1 MAREEPSGGGGTA
14 APHKLVY
21 REDDAHFK
29 RRLDTTIQFYWVLTY
44 AVTIIACVAVFY
56 ALGLPLYAAIIA
68 AMLLLLVLT
77 LQQTMSRIGRTGRW
91 EVYGDHA
98 MLPVDRRG
106 GVMRLAYGDIEDVRR
121 AGGIGGERLDIA
133 LKRGV
138 TLKYDVTSQERALA
152 ALEAAYRQWRARHSP
167 VATVSI
173 PVVPAPG
180 AEVPAPDASALASP
194 PKGK

>member
-1 MAREEPSGGGGTA
+1 MSEAVRTA

-56 ALGLPLYAAIIA
+56 VLGLPIYAAIIA

-77 LQQTMSRIGRTGRW
+77 LQQTMARIGRTGRW

-106 GVMRLAYGDIEDVRR
+106 GVMRLAYTDIEDVGR
-121 AGGIGGERLDIA
+121 AGGIGGERLDVVLNGGRTLRYDIA
-133 LKRGV
+133 
-138 TLKYDVTSQERALA
+138 SQERALA
-152 ALEAAYRQWRARHSP
+152 AFEAAYRQWRARHSP
-167 VATVSI
+167 VAAVSI

-180 AEVPAPDASALASP
+180 AEGQKNEPGTDAIP
-194 PKGK
+194 PRD